1 MLASVILTED
11 HVLVRQGLRRIIQE
25 DPAVQVIH
33 EAWDGVELLALLKE
47 NIPDIVILD
56 ISMPCLGGLEA
67 AQIIKAEY
75 PTIKI
80 MILTMH
86 WEKNYFQKALE
97 ISVHGYVLKEEA
109 DTDINSA
116 IKAVLED
123 KTYFS
128 PLLVWS
134 ISYLFIELYSF
145 HTCSSPISIRLSGLY
160 EFPMFPISGFS
171 WYKTDTNLP

>member
-33 EAWDGVELLALLKE
+33 KTGDGVELLALSKE
-47 NIPDIVILD
+47 NIPDNVILD

-86 WEKNYFQKALE
+86 
-97 ISVHGYVLKEEA
+97 
-109 DTDINSA
+109 
-116 IKAVLED
+116 
-123 KTYFS
+123 
-128 PLLVWS
+128 
-134 ISYLFIELYSF
+134 
-145 HTCSSPISIRLSGLY
+145 
-160 EFPMFPISGFS
+160 
-171 WYKTDTNLP
+171 